1 MNDPITWERKIK
13 RPMLSEI
20 SRMTLGCQTGDD
32 VEVVRAKYGWWF
44 DRNDLV
50 KNIFEKTD
58 FAFDYLKEKIIAKME
73 HPGDGWIHLLF
84 RIVHE
89 TRETIL
95 DKLEFYELAD
105 AFDQYGFESEEF
117 QGLLSKQY
125 SQMEY
130 LEASYGLRK
139 KPAEPTH
146 ENWGAFT

>member
-32 VEVVRAKYGWWF
+32 IEVVRAK
-44 DRNDLV
+44 
-50 KNIFEKTD
+50 
-58 FAFDYLKEKIIAKME
+58 
-73 HPGDGWIHLLF
+73 
-84 RIVHE
+84 
-89 TRETIL
+89 
-95 DKLEFYELAD
+95 
-105 AFDQYGFESEEF
+105 YGFESEEF

-139 KPAEPTH
+139 KPPEPTH
-146 ENWGAFT
+146 ESWGAFT